1 MDAADRARLD
11 ALRERAYGPGGG
23 IHDDPEA
30 LSRLIEL
37 EDLALPRAPDAPD
50 APDLPQGEPAAL
62 PEPEPDVLDVRQ
74 PGATPYEDAISDDP
88 LPPPPPP
95 PPRRTRRTV
104 LVATATVA
112 AAVVAFFAITATRPP
127 DAESG
132 AGSSPSPSPTVAALD
147 PRNAPGGDPAAE
159 TLMTISLLAE
169 YAEHAD
175 EHSLGSRA
183 PAFPTTTP
191 LDWVM
196 PIGRYYGWAIW
207 VAGGGA
213 YPNPTHCILA
223 ERQGTVHA
231 RCVSRVSKAAGGLYV
246 ALSSSDVPHS
256 ELPRPMYPEETI
268 RFWWLRDTTVDVVL
282 GRFGLP

>member
-1 MDAADRARLD
+1 
-11 ALRERAYGPGGG
+11 
-23 IHDDPEA
+23 
-30 LSRLIEL
+30 
-37 EDLALPRAPDAPD
+37 
-50 APDLPQGEPAAL
+50 
-62 PEPEPDVLDVRQ
+62 
-74 PGATPYEDAISDDP
+74 
-88 LPPPPPP
+88 
-95 PPRRTRRTV
+95 
-104 LVATATVA
+104 
-112 AAVVAFFAITATRPP
+112 
-127 DAESG
+127 
-132 AGSSPSPSPTVAALD
+132 VAALD

-175 EHSLGSRA
+175 EHFVGSHS
-183 PAFPTTTP
+183 PAFPTATP

-213 YPNPTHCILA
+213 YPNPTHCVLA

-231 RCVSRVSKAAGGLYV
+231 RCASRVSKAAGGLYV

-256 ELPRPMYPEETI
+256 ELPRPMYPDETI